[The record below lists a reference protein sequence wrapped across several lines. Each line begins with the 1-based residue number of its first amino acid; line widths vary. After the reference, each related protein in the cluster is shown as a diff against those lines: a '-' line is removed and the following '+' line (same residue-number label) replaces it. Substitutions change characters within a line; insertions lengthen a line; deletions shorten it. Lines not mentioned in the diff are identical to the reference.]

1 MGRGILKSLPPL
13 KVKSPSV
20 WHDTCLYYTEAKKS
34 KKMYKKELADTLHS
48 LLAHNIVSFIYQK
61 VNGEIRH
68 AFGTRNLD
76 LAGNYTGTT
85 IPTPNGAEQPNS
97 YYDVEK
103 MGWRSYKPE
112 NLISIDGVIARTDT
126 DFAKKPTLPNEP
138 PKETKKPELPKRE
151 IPVSKPM
158 GNGGVD
164 IDKFLGGI
172 FGGFG
177 LARPSKEEIR
187 KSMDDLDKDIT
198 IGNPTGKRFNDGKIH
213 TPVGGVPVPVD
224 DFARLVAKYVVDEF
238 VSRIK
243 G

>member
-1 MGRGILKSLPPL
+1 MNEIA
-13 KVKSPSV
+13 
-20 WHDTCLYYTEAKKS
+20 TA
-34 KKMYKKELADTLHS
+34 LHT
-48 LLAHNIVSFIYQK
+48 LLAYNIVSFTFRK

-68 AFGTRNLD
+68 AKGTRNLV
-76 LAGNYTGTT
+76 LAENYTSQYISRPMGE
-85 IPTPNGAEQPNS
+85 EQPNS

-112 NLISIDGVIARTDT
+112 NLISIDGVLPRTE
-126 DFAKKPTLPNEP
+126 KPTSLNEP

-158 GNGGVD
+158 SGISGGSPMGNGGAD
-164 IDKFLGGI
+164 IDKILGGI

-177 LARPSKEEIR
+177 MP
-187 KSMDDLDKDIT
+187 MGDLGKDIET
-198 IGNPTGKRFNDGKIH
+198 APIGSKGGYGKVGTPTPTEKGIALPLGEI
-213 TPVGGVPVPVD
+213 GVE
-224 DFARLVAKYVVDEF
+224 DFAKMVAHYVVEEF

>member
-1 MGRGILKSLPPL
+1 MNEI
-13 KVKSPSV
+13 
-20 WHDTCLYYTEAKKS
+20 AN
-34 KKMYKKELADTLHS
+34 TLHT
-48 LLAHNIVSFIYQK
+48 LLAHNIVYFTFRK

-68 AFGTRNLD
+68 AVGTRNLD
-76 LAGNYTGTT
+76 IARNHTGEY
-85 IPTPNGAEQPNS
+85 IPNPRCEEQPNS

-103 MGWRSYKPE
+103 LGWRSYKPE
-112 NLISIDGVIARTDT
+112 NLISIDRVN
-126 DFAKKPTLPNEP
+126 DFDYATSEP
-138 PKETKKPELPKRE
+138 IQQTKKPELPKRE